1 MADLNISPS
10 NTLASSDSRKVNG
23 IAAVSITA
31 GQALYRDATGLYRL
45 AFASTLAESKF
56 EGIALCAAEPG
67 QPVVLAWYDPD
78 LDIGT
83 ANMSKGQI
91 YCVSSNAAGAVAPI
105 GDLTAGDYVTVVG
118 IANAR
123 RSIYITNET
132 GNRSTAA
139 KGTSES
145 NT

>member
-1 MADLNISPS
+1 MADLTINSS
-10 NTLASSDSRKVNG
+10 NVEASSDSRRVTG
-23 IAAVSITA
+23 IAAVSISA
-31 GQALYRDATGLYRL
+31 GQALYRDATGSYRL
-45 AFASTLAESKF
+45 ALASTLEESKF

-78 LDIGT
+78 LDIGHSSLT
-83 ANMSKGQI
+83 KAQI

-105 GDLTAGDYVTVVG
+105 GDLTAGDYVAVVG

-132 GNRSTAA
+132 GNRSAVA
-139 KGTSES
+139 KGA
-145 NT
+145 